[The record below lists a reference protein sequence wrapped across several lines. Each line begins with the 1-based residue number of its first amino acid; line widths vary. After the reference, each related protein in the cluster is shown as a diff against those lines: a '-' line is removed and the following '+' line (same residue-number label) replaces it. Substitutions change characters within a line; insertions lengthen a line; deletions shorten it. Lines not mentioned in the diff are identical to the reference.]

1 MLPML
6 RSCFLLVL
14 AFLCG
19 ACASA
24 PAPRSGDSPSGA
36 NVIAFLHATV
46 IPMDEERL
54 LPDQTVVVA
63 DGKIVE
69 IGPARGVKVPA
80 GALRVDAKGRYL
92 IPALSDMHVHL
103 LGEAWNI
110 MLPPEVQA
118 STKDI
123 PFDTFLFP
131 FVANGVTTIQSM
143 SATPEELAVR
153 ERIRRGELLGPR
165 MILAPMID
173 GPKKAWPPPLS
184 TWVASG
190 AEAEG
195 AVRRAKEQGFDKI
208 KVYSFLSRESYDAII
223 ATSRE
228 VNMDVIG
235 HIPMA
240 LSLDYV
246 LEAGQKL
253 IAHSE
258 EVAKHAGGDHS
269 AAHIHDLAHRMAA
282 RGVWMTPTL
291 VTTRSIMEIFTD
303 SDALLGRPEA
313 VYFGHPMQQGV
324 WNFITENLYKPIPTA
339 ARTKIRTDFETL
351 QQPLTLSFHEQG
363 GKMMT
368 GTDTLLPG
376 LVAGFA
382 VHRELREMVGVG
394 LTPYEALRTSTTSP
408 FEYLG
413 ESEKAGTIEIGK
425 QTDLL
430 LLDQNPLEDVSA
442 ASKIAGVLIQGRWV
456 GAAEIEKRMQELAAS
471 NAPARPSH
479 GE

>member
-1 MLPML
+1 MDHERVL
-6 RSCFLLVL
+6 R
-14 AFLCG
+14 
-19 ACASA
+19 
-24 PAPRSGDSPSGA
+24 
-36 NVIAFLHATV
+36 
-46 IPMDEERL
+46 
-54 LPDQTVVVA
+54 DQTVVVA
-63 DGKIVE
+63 DGTIVA

-80 GALRVDAKGRYL
+80 GALRVDATGRYL

-110 MLPPEVQA
+110 MLPPDVQA

-123 PFDTFLFP
+123 PFESFLFP
-131 FVANGVTTIQSM
+131 FVANGVTTVQSM
-143 SATPEELAVR
+143 SATPEELLVR
-153 ERIRRGELLGPR
+153 ERINRGELLGPR

-258 EVAKHAGGDHS
+258 EIAKHAGGDHS
-269 AAHIHDLAHRMAA
+269 AAHIHDLAHRMSA

-303 SDALLGRPEA
+303 PAALLGRPEA

-324 WNFITENLYKPIPTA
+324 WNFITENIYKPIPA
-339 ARTKIRTDFETL
+339 AAQTKIRTDFETL
-351 QQPLTLSFHEQG
+351 QQPLTLSFHQQG

-368 GTDTLLPG
+368 GTDTLFPG
-376 LVAGFA
+376 LVGGFA
-382 VHRELREMVGVG
+382 VHRELRELVGVG
-394 LTPYEALRTSTTSP
+394 LTPYEALRTSTTNV

-413 ESEKAGTIEIGK
+413 ESEKAGTIEAGK

-430 LLDQNPLEDVSA
+430 LLGANPLEDIAAVSR
-442 ASKIAGVLIQGRWV
+442 IEGVLIRGRWI
-456 GAAEIEKRMQELAAS
+456 GEEEIERRMQELAAS
-471 NAPARPSH
+471 NARKSLP
-479 GE
+479 

>member
-1 MLPML
+1 MQSLHS
-6 RSCFLLVL
+6 RSLVL
-14 AFLCG
+14 LFALFC
-19 ACASA
+19 ASCASA
-24 PAPRSGDSPSGA
+24 PAPNPA
-36 NVIAFLHATV
+36 VAPATNVVAFVHATV
-46 IPMDEERL
+46 IPMDEERV

-63 DGKIVE
+63 DGRIVE
-69 IGPARGVKVPA
+69 IGPARRVKVPA

-123 PFDTFLFP
+123 PFETFLFP

-143 SATPEELAVR
+143 SATPEELVVR
-153 ERIRRGELLGPR
+153 ERINRGELLGPR

-173 GPKKAWPPPLS
+173 GPKKAWPPPIS
-184 TWVASG
+184 TWVAS
-190 AEAEG
+190 ASEAEG

-269 AAHIHDLAHRMAA
+269 ATHIHDLAHRMAA

-324 WNFITENLYKPIPTA
+324 WNFITENLYKPIPAA

-368 GTDTLLPG
+368 GTDTLFPG

-382 VHRELREMVGVG
+382 VHRELRELVGVG
-394 LTPYEALRTSTTSP
+394 LTPYEALRTSTTNP

-413 ESEKAGTIEIGK
+413 ESEKAGTIEAGK

-430 LLDQNPLEDVSA
+430 LLDENPLEDVSA
-442 ASKIAGVLIQGRWV
+442 VSKIAGVLIRGRWV
-456 GAAEIEKRMQELAAS
+456 GAEEIENRMRELAAA
-471 NAPARPSH
+471 NAPKSLP
-479 GE
+479 

>member
-1 MLPML
+1 M
-6 RSCFLLVL
+6 V
-14 AFLCG
+14 
-19 ACASA
+19 
-24 PAPRSGDSPSGA
+24 
-36 NVIAFLHATV
+36 AFLHATV
-46 IPMDEERL
+46 IPMDEERVL
-54 LPDQTVVVA
+54 RDQTVVVA
-63 DGKIVE
+63 EGRILE
-69 IGPARGVKVPA
+69 MGPTPGVKVPA

-103 LGEAWNI
+103 LGEAWNV

-123 PFDTFLFP
+123 PFETFLFP

-143 SATPEELAVR
+143 SATPEELVVR
-153 ERIRRGELLGPR
+153 ERIDRGELLGPR

-173 GPKKAWPPPLS
+173 GPKKAWPPPIS
-184 TWVASG
+184 TWVDSAP
-190 AEAEG
+190 EAEG

-223 ATSRE
+223 ATSRD

-269 AAHIHDLAHRMAA
+269 AAHIHDLAHRMSA

-303 SDALLGRPEA
+303 ADALLGRPEA
-313 VYFGHPMQQGV
+313 VYFAHPMQQGV
-324 WNFITENLYKPIPTA
+324 WNFLTENLYKPIPEA
-339 ARTKIRTDFETL
+339 ARAKIRSDFETL

-368 GTDTLLPG
+368 GTDTLFPG

-382 VHRELREMVGVG
+382 VHRELRELVGVG
-394 LTPYEALRTSTTSP
+394 LTPFEALRTSTTNP

-413 ESEKAGTIEIGK
+413 ESDRAGTIAVGK

-430 LLDQNPLEDVSA
+430 LLDDNPLEDVSA
-442 ASKIAGVLIQGRWV
+442 VSGIAGVLIRGRWI
-456 GAAEIEKRMQELAAS
+456 GKDEIRERMEEIAAS
-471 NAPARPSH
+471 GPASRRQ
-479 GE
+479 

>member
-1 MLPML
+1 
-6 RSCFLLVL
+6 
-14 AFLCG
+14 
-19 ACASA
+19 
-24 PAPRSGDSPSGA
+24 
-36 NVIAFLHATV
+36 
-46 IPMDEERL
+46 
-54 LPDQTVVVA
+54 
-63 DGKIVE
+63 
-69 IGPARGVKVPA
+69 
-80 GALRVDAKGRYL
+80 
-92 IPALSDMHVHL
+92 
-103 LGEAWNI
+103 
-110 MLPPEVQA
+110 MLPPDVQSA
-118 STKDI
+118 SEDI
-123 PFDTFLFP
+123 PFERFLFP

-143 SATPEELAVR
+143 SATPEEIVVR
-153 ERIRRGELLGPR
+153 ERINRGELLGPR

-223 ATSRE
+223 STSRE

-269 AAHIHDLAHRMAA
+269 AAHIHDLAHRMSA

-324 WNFITENLYKPIPTA
+324 WNFITENLYKPIPEA

-351 QQPLTLSFHEQG
+351 QKPLTRSFHDQG
-363 GKMMT
+363 GKLMT
-368 GTDTLLPG
+368 GTDTLFPG

-382 VHRELREMVGVG
+382 VHRELRELVDVG
-394 LTPYEALRTSTTSP
+394 LTPFEALRTSTTAP

-413 ESEKAGTIEIGK
+413 ESDRAGTIEVGK

-430 LLDQNPLEDVSA
+430 LLDGNPLEDVSA
-442 ASKIAGVLIQGRWV
+442 ASRIAGVLIQGRWI
-456 GAAEIEKRMQELAAS
+456 GTEEIHDRMQELAAS
-471 NAPARPSH
+471 SEVPS
-479 GE
+479 GASAQRQ